1 MGDNKS
7 AQRWTRAIA
16 PTVCSVLL
24 SMALLAGAAPGTA
37 SAQRLSDQ
45 DIARLQT
52 QLESGSID
60 ERVAAADVLG
70 RRGANRRAE
79 VVPLLRA
86 RLRNDTEWRVRA
98 SSGRAIGR
106 LAARAAV
113 PDLVHALRDP
123 VVDVR
128 VVAAAALWR
137 LPDPAAVQP
146 LLELLRDQEAA
157 ARQWAAL
164 ALGVIRDRR
173 AMRPLITLLR
183 DPEEDVRLDAI
194 RSLGRLRDPG
204 ALRALEAFSRN
215 PEERMEERLEAIN
228 SLSTLDGP
236 GKVNALVRMVD
247 FGEVQVRRR
256 AIEALGRVGD
266 ALVIPALR
274 QQRGRERDPDTRAAI
289 DASIEQVQSRAA
301 GGSGGGTPL
310 NLPPMP

>member
-1 MGDNKS
+1 MGLM
-7 AQRWTRAIA
+7 A
-16 PTVCSVLL
+16 VV
-24 SMALLAGAAPGTA
+24 SMSTAA
-37 SAQRLSDQ
+37 SAQRLTDQ
-45 DIARLQT
+45 DIARYRT
-52 QLESGSID
+52 QIESGSID

-79 VVPLLRA
+79 VVPLLRG
-86 RLRNDTEWRVRA
+86 RLRDDTEWRVRA

-113 PDLVHALRDP
+113 PDLVRALRDP

-164 ALGVIRDRR
+164 ALGVVRDRR
-173 AMRPLITLLR
+173 ATRPLITLLR

-215 PEERMEERLEAIN
+215 PDERMAERLEAVS

-247 FGEVQVRRR
+247 FNDSQVRLR

-266 ALVIPALR
+266 ALVIPPLR
-274 QQRGRERDPDTRAAI
+274 QQRGRERDASARAVI
-289 DASIEQVQSRAA
+289 DASIEQIQTRAA
-301 GGSGGGTPL
+301 GGGSGGTPL
-310 NLPPMP
+310 NLPPLP